1 MQPLWLQGLFFGEE
15 RKPHNLITNVI
26 RSKHLLL
33 IVFRK
38 VCEDMRHIKYL
49 LSIMA
54 VLVLLTGCSEKSETS
69 GKEEKG
75 DKETTV
81 DASAATEQVQAEETK
96 TAAQAATAQ
105 SAEPSGESNPAED
118 TNKAASSNTA
128 ASTNETPSSST
139 AASVKQTQ
147 ESSSKP
153 AASAQTAASK
163 PSQGSPASQPSQAQ
177 ASAPAAA
184 PSQPAASEPQQEQK
198 KETAMVT
205 LSIRDNG
212 TMILSKTT
220 VELQEGDTVFAVL
233 ARTVKNKGIQMEYTG
248 SGQSVYV
255 QGINNLYEMDRG
267 PLSGWRYSVNGALAT
282 RSAGVVKLSKGD
294 KVEWRY
300 TNDYKKD
307 GQ

>member
-1 MQPLWLQGLFFGEE
+1 M
-15 RKPHNLITNVI
+15 I

-38 VCEDMRHIKYL
+38 VCEVMKHIKYF

-75 DKETTV
+75 EQETTV

-96 TAAQAATAQ
+96 PAAQAPAEATEQ
-105 SAEPSGESNPAED
+105 PAEPSGESDPAED
-118 TNKAASSNTA
+118 TNKAASSSTA
-128 ASTNETPSSST
+128 TSTNGTSSSN
-139 AASVKQTQ
+139 AAPSVKQTQ

-153 AASAQTAASK
+153 AASTQTTSSK
-163 PSQGSPASQPSQAQ
+163 PSQGPAASQSSQAQ
-177 ASAPAAA
+177 APAAA
-184 PSQPAASEPQQEQK
+184 PSQAASEPQQEQK

-220 VELQEGDTVFAVL
+220 VELQEGDTVFTIL
-233 ARTVKNKGIQMEYTG
+233 ARTVRKKGIQMEYTG
-248 SGQSVYV
+248 VGDGVYI

-267 PLSGWRYSVNGALAT
+267 PKSGWRYSVNGVLAD
-282 RSAGVVKLSKGD
+282 RSAGIFKLSKDD

>member
-15 RKPHNLITNVI
+15 RKPHNLITNMI

-38 VCEDMRHIKYL
+38 VCEVMKHIKYF

-75 DKETTV
+75 DQERTV

-96 TAAQAATAQ
+96 PVAQAPAEATEQ
-105 SAEPSGESNPAED
+105 SAAPSGESNSAED
-118 TNKAASSNTA
+118 TNKAASSSTA
-128 ASTNETPSSST
+128 ASTNETSSPN
-139 AASVKQTQ
+139 AAVSVKQTQ
-147 ESSSKP
+147 ESSSNQ
-153 AASAQTAASK
+153 AASTQTT
-163 PSQGSPASQPSQAQ
+163 ASQPSQGSA
-177 ASAPAAA
+177 ASQSPQAPAAA
-184 PSQPAASEPQQEQK
+184 PSQAASEPQQEQK
-198 KETAMVT
+198 KETATVT

-220 VELQEGDTVFAVL
+220 VELQEGDTVFTVL
-233 ARTVKNKGIQMEYTG
+233 ARTVRNKGIQMEYTG
-248 SGQSVYV
+248 SGQSVYI

-267 PLSGWRYSVNGALAT
+267 PKSGWRYSVNGVLAD
-282 RSAGVVKLSKGD
+282 RSAGVFKLSKGD